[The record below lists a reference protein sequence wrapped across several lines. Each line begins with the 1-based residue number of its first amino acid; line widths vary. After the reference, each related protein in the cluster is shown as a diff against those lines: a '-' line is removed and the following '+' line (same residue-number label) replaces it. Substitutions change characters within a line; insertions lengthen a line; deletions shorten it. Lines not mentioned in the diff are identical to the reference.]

1 MLMPKEICCINFKG
15 LFAYL
20 DKNYCEEDIKVV
32 LDGLVDN
39 PEFLIHDL
47 RDPSKVIPISHEQLV
62 DPAYWVSNEF
72 SLKLFH
78 NVKKIV
84 KDPNPLFAAGR
95 GAVRE
100 SLSKSA
106 LFMGKLFGPS
116 FLAKQAAKINSR
128 FNKTK
133 QVIPSIVN
141 EQTLKFKMMYYPAVR
156 ITKDVCSW
164 NLGIYSELMN
174 VAGVAGVKADEVRC
188 VLNGDECCEFELS
201 WNKPKRLEK
210 IINGISIWP
219 IKKEVKA
226 AVAEFEET
234 LKQRDSLIDELIGS
248 ERKYRTVFENTA
260 TANAIIDTDSS
271 IVMVNGEFEK
281 LTGFSKTDIEH
292 RTNLKSYIALSD
304 HDIIDINLDTNC
316 DDLQCPSANIEFR
329 IVSRNGTE
337 KHVLC
342 KMGRIPK
349 TEQFVV
355 SMMDVTES
363 KRAQLEKE
371 KLEDKLLRAEKMEAV
386 GNLAG
391 GVAHDLN
398 NILSGI
404 VSYPELLLL
413 QLPEESPFRKPIM
426 TIQESGNKAAAIVQ
440 DMLTMARRG
449 VVIKQPIN
457 LNDIVKAYLE
467 SPEFEKLISFHP
479 DVNVRFDGT
488 RNLKYI
494 HGSPLHMDK
503 TVMNLVSNAAEA
515 MPNGGRLVI
524 STENIDLSAPYKGH
538 EVVQIGSY
546 VTLTIEDN
554 GTGISPSDIEHIFE
568 PFYTK
573 KVMGRSGTGLG
584 MAVVWGTVKDQK
596 GFIDVQ
602 STKGKGTCF
611 KLYFPA
617 SADSAGKK
625 EPVEN
630 GEMFRGDGE
639 SIIVVD
645 DVKEQREIA
654 GNILTELGYGV
665 VTAQSG
671 EKAIEYLKS
680 KSVDL
685 VILDMIMDPGIDGYE
700 TYRIISEMIP
710 NQKVI
715 IASGYSDSDRLKKT
729 QQIGARAFIRKPYSI
744 EAIAKIVHNELK
756 KTTVPQSNAT
766 KCYAELNE

>member
-1 MLMPKEICCINFKG
+1 M
-15 LFAYL
+15 
-20 DKNYCEEDIKVV
+20 
-32 LDGLVDN
+32 
-39 PEFLIHDL
+39 
-47 RDPSKVIPISHEQLV
+47 
-62 DPAYWVSNEF
+62 
-72 SLKLFH
+72 
-78 NVKKIV
+78 
-84 KDPNPLFAAGR
+84 
-95 GAVRE
+95 
-100 SLSKSA
+100 
-106 LFMGKLFGPS
+106 
-116 FLAKQAAKINSR
+116 
-128 FNKTK
+128 
-133 QVIPSIVN
+133 
-141 EQTLKFKMMYYPAVR
+141 
-156 ITKDVCSW
+156 
-164 NLGIYSELMN
+164 
-174 VAGVAGVKADEVRC
+174 
-188 VLNGDECCEFELS
+188 
-201 WNKPKRLEK
+201 
-210 IINGISIWP
+210 
-219 IKKEVKA
+219 
-226 AVAEFEET
+226 
-234 LKQRDSLIDELIGS
+234 
-248 ERKYRTVFENTA
+248 FENTA
-260 TANAIIDTDSS
+260 TANAIVDTDSS
-271 IVMVNGEFEK
+271 IIMVNSEFEN

-304 HDIIDINLDTNC
+304 HEIIEKYLGTNC
-316 DDLQCPSANIEFR
+316 DDLQCPSANIEFL
-329 IVSRNGTE
+329 IVSRDEAE

-349 TEQFVV
+349 AEQFVV

-371 KLEDKLLRAEKMEAV
+371 KLENKLLRAEKMEAV

-398 NILSGI
+398 NILSGT

-449 VVIKQPIN
+449 VVIKEAIN

-467 SPEFEKLISFHP
+467 SPEFKKLISFHP
-479 DVNVRFDGT
+479 DVTVHFDGT
-488 RNLKYI
+488 QNLKYI
-494 HGSPLHMDK
+494 HGSPLHLDK

-546 VTLTIEDN
+546 ATLTIEDN
-554 GTGISPSDIEHIFE
+554 GMGISPSDIEHIFE

-596 GFIDVQ
+596 VFIDIQ
-602 STKGKGTCF
+602 SNMGKGTCF

-617 SADSAGKK
+617 SADSAVKK
-625 EPVEN
+625 EPVEQR
-630 GEMFRGDGE
+630 EIFRGNGE
-639 SIIVVD
+639 SILVVD

-685 VILDMIMDPGIDGYE
+685 VILDMIMNPGIDGHE
-700 TYRIISEMIP
+700 TYRRISEMIP

-715 IASGYSDSDRLKKT
+715 IASGYSDSNRLKKT
-729 QQIGARAFIRKPYSI
+729 QQIGARAYIRKPYSI

-756 KTTVPQSNAT
+756 KITVPQSSAT

>member
-1 MLMPKEICCINFKG
+1 
-15 LFAYL
+15 
-20 DKNYCEEDIKVV
+20 
-32 LDGLVDN
+32 
-39 PEFLIHDL
+39 
-47 RDPSKVIPISHEQLV
+47 
-62 DPAYWVSNEF
+62 
-72 SLKLFH
+72 
-78 NVKKIV
+78 
-84 KDPNPLFAAGR
+84 
-95 GAVRE
+95 
-100 SLSKSA
+100 
-106 LFMGKLFGPS
+106 
-116 FLAKQAAKINSR
+116 
-128 FNKTK
+128 
-133 QVIPSIVN
+133 
-141 EQTLKFKMMYYPAVR
+141 
-156 ITKDVCSW
+156 
-164 NLGIYSELMN
+164 
-174 VAGVAGVKADEVRC
+174 
-188 VLNGDECCEFELS
+188 
-201 WNKPKRLEK
+201 
-210 IINGISIWP
+210 
-219 IKKEVKA
+219 
-226 AVAEFEET
+226 
-234 LKQRDSLIDELIGS
+234 
-248 ERKYRTVFENTA
+248 
-260 TANAIIDTDSS
+260 
-271 IVMVNGEFEK
+271 
-281 LTGFSKTDIEH
+281 
-292 RTNLKSYIALSD
+292 
-304 HDIIDINLDTNC
+304 
-316 DDLQCPSANIEFR
+316 
-329 IVSRNGTE
+329 
-337 KHVLC
+337 
-342 KMGRIPK
+342 
-349 TEQFVV
+349 
-355 SMMDVTES
+355 
-363 KRAQLEKE
+363 
-371 KLEDKLLRAEKMEAV
+371 
-386 GNLAG
+386 
-391 GVAHDLN
+391 
-398 NILSGI
+398 
-404 VSYPELLLL
+404 
-413 QLPEESPFRKPIM
+413 
-426 TIQESGNKAAAIVQ
+426 
-440 DMLTMARRG
+440 
-449 VVIKQPIN
+449 VIKQPIN

-467 SPEFEKLISFHP
+467 RPEFEKLISFHP

-494 HGSPLHMDK
+494 YGSPLHMDK

-617 SADSAGKK
+617 SANSAGKK

-639 SIIVVD
+639 SILVVD

-744 EAIAKIVHNELK
+744 ETIAKIVDNELK

>member
-20 DKNYCEEDIKVV
+20 NKNYGEDDINIV
-32 LDGLVDN
+32 LNGLVDN
-39 PEFLIHDL
+39 PEYLIHDL
-47 RDPSKVIPISHEQLV
+47 RDPSKVFPISREQLI
-62 DPAYWVSNEF
+62 DSAYWVSNEF
-72 SLKLFH
+72 SLKLFQ

-84 KDPNPLFAAGR
+84 KDPNPIFTAGR

-106 LFMGKLFGPS
+106 LFIGKFFGPS
-116 FLAKQAAKINSR
+116 FLAKQASKINSR

-133 QVIPSIVN
+133 QVRPSFVN
-141 EQTLKFKMMYYPAVR
+141 DQTVKLKLSYKPNVR
-156 ITKDVCSW
+156 VTKDVCNW

-174 VAGVAGVKADEVRC
+174 MAGFVGVKADEVRC
-188 VLNGDECCEFELS
+188 VLNGDECCEIELS
-201 WNKPKRLEK
+201 WNKPKILKK
-210 IINGISIWP
+210 IITSISIWP
-219 IKKEVKA
+219 YQREVNA
-226 AVAEFEET
+226 AVAEFEAT

-248 ERKYRTVFENTA
+248 ERKYRSVFENTA
-260 TANAIIDTDSS
+260 TANAIVETDSS
-271 IVMVNGEFEK
+271 IVMVNSEFEK

-304 HDIIDINLDTNC
+304 YEIIDKYLGTNC

-329 IVSRNGTE
+329 IVSRAGTE

-349 TEQFVV
+349 TERFVV

-371 KLEDKLLRAEKMEAV
+371 KLENKLLRAEKMEVV

-413 QLPEESPFRKPIM
+413 QLPEDSPFRKPIM

-449 VVIKQPIN
+449 VVIKEAIN
-457 LNDIVKAYLE
+457 LNDVVKAYLE

-479 DVNVRFDGT
+479 DVTVRFDGT
-488 RNLKYI
+488 QNLKYI

-554 GTGISPSDIEHIFE
+554 GMGISPSDIEHIFE

-573 KVMGRSGTGLG
+573 KVMGHSGTGLG

-596 GFIDVQ
+596 GFIDIQ
-602 STKGKGTCF
+602 STIGKGTCF

-617 SADSAGKK
+617 SADGAGKK

-630 GEMFRGDGE
+630 GEIFRGNGE
-639 SIIVVD
+639 SILVVD

-685 VILDMIMDPGIDGYE
+685 VILDMIMNPGIDGHE
-700 TYRIISEMIP
+700 TYRRINAMIP
-710 NQKVI
+710 HQKVI
-715 IASGYSDSDRLKKT
+715 IASGYSDSNRLKKT
-729 QQIGARAFIRKPYSI
+729 QQIGARAYIRKPYSI
-744 EAIAKIVHNELK
+744 EAIAKIVHNELN
-756 KTTVPQSNAT
+756 KTTELQGSAS

>member
-1 MLMPKEICCINFKG
+1 MQKEICCINFKG

-20 DKNYCEEDIKVV
+20 DKNYGDDDINIV
-32 LDGLVDN
+32 LNGLVDN
-39 PEFLIHDL
+39 PEYLIHDL
-47 RDPSKVIPISHEQLV
+47 KDPSRVSPVSREQLI

-72 SLKLFH
+72 SLNLFQ

-84 KDPNPLFAAGR
+84 KDPNPLFVAGR

-106 LFMGKLFGPS
+106 LFIGKFFGPT
-116 FLAKQAAKINSR
+116 FLAKQASKINSR

-133 QVIPSIVN
+133 QVLPSFVN
-141 EQTLKFKMMYYPAVR
+141 EQTVKLKLLYNPNVR
-156 ITKDVCSW
+156 VTKDVCNW

-174 VAGVAGVKADEVRC
+174 MAGFVGVNANEIRC
-188 VLNGDECCEFELS
+188 VLNGDECCEIELS
-201 WNKPKRLEK
+201 WNKPTILKK
-210 IINGISIWP
+210 IISSLSIWP
-219 IKKEVKA
+219 YQKDVKA

-234 LKQRDSLIDELIGS
+234 LKQRDSLIDELIDS
-248 ERKYRTVFENTA
+248 ERKYRSVFENTA
-260 TANAIIDTDSS
+260 TANAIIEADSS
-271 IVMVNGEFEK
+271 IVMVNSEFER

-292 RTNLKSYIALSD
+292 RTNLKSFIASAD
-304 HDIIDINLDTNC
+304 HEMIDKNLGTNC
-316 DDLQCPSANIEFR
+316 DDLQCPSASIEFR
-329 IVSRNGTE
+329 IVNRKMTE

-342 KMGRIPK
+342 KLGRIPK

-355 SMMDVTES
+355 SMMDVTDS

-371 KLEDKLLRAEKMEAV
+371 KLEYKLLRAEKMEAV

-413 QLPEESPFRKPIM
+413 QLPEESPFRKAIM

-449 VVIKQPIN
+449 VVIKEAIN
-457 LNDIVKAYLE
+457 LNDIVNAYLK

-479 DVNVRFDGT
+479 DVTVHFDST
-488 RNLKYI
+488 QNLKYI
-494 HGSPLHMDK
+494 HGSPLHLDK

-515 MPNGGRLVI
+515 MPDGGRIVI

-538 EVVQIGSY
+538 EVVQTGSY

-554 GTGISPSDIEHIFE
+554 GMGISPSDIKHIFE

-596 GFIDVQ
+596 GFIDIR
-602 STKGKGTCF
+602 STMGKGTCF

-617 SADSAGKK
+617 SADSAVKK
-625 EPVEN
+625 EPVER
-630 GEMFRGDGE
+630 GEIFRGNGE
-639 SIIVVD
+639 SILVVD

-654 GNILTELGYGV
+654 GNILAELGYSV

-671 EKAIEYLKS
+671 EEAIAYLKS

-685 VILDMIMDPGIDGYE
+685 VILDMIMTPGIDGHE
-700 TYRIISEMIP
+700 TYRRISKMIP
-710 NQKVI
+710 RQKVI
-715 IASGYSDSDRLKKT
+715 IASGYSDSHRLKKT
-729 QQIGARAFIRKPYSI
+729 RQIGAKAYIRKPYSI
-744 EAIAKIVHNELK
+744 EAIAKIVHDEL
-756 KTTVPQSNAT
+756 
-766 KCYAELNE
+766 

>member
-20 DKNYCEEDIKVV
+20 DKNYCEDDIRVV

-39 PEFLIHDL
+39 RDYLVHDL
-47 RDPSKVIPISHEQLV
+47 KDPSRVFPISRAQLI

-72 SLKLFH
+72 SLNLFH
-78 NVKKIV
+78 NVKKII
-84 KDPNPLFAAGR
+84 KDPNPLFVAGR

-100 SLSKSA
+100 SLSKSV
-106 LFMGKLFGPS
+106 LFIGKFFGPS
-116 FLAKQAAKINSR
+116 ILINQAGKINSR

-133 QVIPSIVN
+133 RVLPSIVN
-141 EQTLKFKMMYYPAVR
+141 ERTARFKLLYYPAVR
-156 ITKDVCSW
+156 VTKDVCNW
-164 NLGIYSELMN
+164 NLGIYSEMMN
-174 VAGVAGVKADEVRC
+174 LVGVVGVKADEVRC
-188 VLNGDECCEFELS
+188 VLNGDECCEIELS
-201 WNKPKRLEK
+201 WNKPKLWKK
-210 IINGISIWP
+210 IFTDISIWP
-219 IKKEVKA
+219 FRKEVKA
-226 AVAEFEET
+226 AVAEFEEI

-248 ERKYRTVFENTA
+248 EEKYRSVFENTA
-260 TANAIIDTDSS
+260 TANAIVETDSS
-271 IVMVNGEFEK
+271 ILMVNSEFEK

-304 HDIIDINLDTNC
+304 REIIDKYLGTNC
-316 DDLQCPSANIEFR
+316 DDLQCPSVNIEFR

-349 TEQFVV
+349 TEKFVV
-355 SMMDVTES
+355 SMMDVTDS
-363 KRAQLEKE
+363 KRAQIEKE
-371 KLEDKLLRAEKMEAV
+371 KLEIKLLRAEKMETV

-413 QLPEESPFRKPIM
+413 QLPEDSPFRKPIM

-449 VVIKQPIN
+449 VVIKEAIN

-467 SPEFEKLISFHP
+467 SPEFEKLISFYP
-479 DVNVRFDGT
+479 DVTVHFNGT
-488 RNLKYI
+488 QNLKYI
-494 HGSPLHMDK
+494 HGSPLHLDK

-538 EVVQIGSY
+538 EVVPIGSY
-546 VTLTIEDN
+546 VTLMIEDN
-554 GTGISPSDIEHIFE
+554 GMGISPSDIEHIFE

-596 GFIDVQ
+596 GFIDIQ
-602 STKGKGTCF
+602 STIGKGTCL
-611 KLYFPA
+611 KLYFPT

-625 EPVEN
+625 EPVEH
-630 GEMFRGDGE
+630 GEMFRGNGE
-639 SIIVVD
+639 SILVVD

-665 VTAQSG
+665 VTARSG
-671 EKAIEYLKS
+671 EKAIDHLKS

-685 VILDMIMDPGIDGYE
+685 VILDMIMDPGIDGHE
-700 TYRIISEMIP
+700 TYRRISEMIP

-715 IASGYSDSDRLKKT
+715 IASGYSDYHRLKKT
-729 QQIGARAFIRKPYSI
+729 QQIGAKAYIRKPYSI
-744 EAIAKIVHNELK
+744 EAIAKIVHSELK
-756 KTTVPQSNAT
+756 K
-766 KCYAELNE
+766 

>member
-1 MLMPKEICCINFKG
+1 
-15 LFAYL
+15 
-20 DKNYCEEDIKVV
+20 
-32 LDGLVDN
+32 
-39 PEFLIHDL
+39 
-47 RDPSKVIPISHEQLV
+47 
-62 DPAYWVSNEF
+62 
-72 SLKLFH
+72 
-78 NVKKIV
+78 
-84 KDPNPLFAAGR
+84 
-95 GAVRE
+95 
-100 SLSKSA
+100 
-106 LFMGKLFGPS
+106 
-116 FLAKQAAKINSR
+116 
-128 FNKTK
+128 
-133 QVIPSIVN
+133 
-141 EQTLKFKMMYYPAVR
+141 
-156 ITKDVCSW
+156 
-164 NLGIYSELMN
+164 
-174 VAGVAGVKADEVRC
+174 
-188 VLNGDECCEFELS
+188 
-201 WNKPKRLEK
+201 
-210 IINGISIWP
+210 
-219 IKKEVKA
+219 
-226 AVAEFEET
+226 
-234 LKQRDSLIDELIGS
+234 
-248 ERKYRTVFENTA
+248 
-260 TANAIIDTDSS
+260 
-271 IVMVNGEFEK
+271 
-281 LTGFSKTDIEH
+281 
-292 RTNLKSYIALSD
+292 
-304 HDIIDINLDTNC
+304 
-316 DDLQCPSANIEFR
+316 
-329 IVSRNGTE
+329 
-337 KHVLC
+337 
-342 KMGRIPK
+342 MGRIPK
-349 TEQFVV
+349 TERFVV

-371 KLEDKLLRAEKMEAV
+371 KLENKLLRAEKMEAV

-413 QLPEESPFRKPIM
+413 QLPEDSPFRNPIM

-449 VVIKQPIN
+449 VVIKEAIN
-457 LNDIVKAYLE
+457 LNDIVKAYLK

-479 DVNVRFDGT
+479 NVSVHFDGT
-488 RNLKYI
+488 QNLKYI
-494 HGSPLHMDK
+494 HGSPLHLDK

-596 GFIDVQ
+596 GFIDIQ
-602 STKGKGTCF
+602 STIGKGTCF

-617 SADSAGKK
+617 SADSPAIK
-625 EPVEN
+625 ETVEHR
-630 GEMFRGDGE
+630 EIFRGNGE
-639 SIIVVD
+639 SILVVD

-685 VILDMIMDPGIDGYE
+685 VILDMIMNPGIDGHE
-700 TYRIISEMIP
+700 TYRRISAMIP
-710 NQKVI
+710 HQKVI
-715 IASGYSDSDRLKKT
+715 IASGYSDSNRLKKA
-729 QQIGARAFIRKPYSI
+729 QQIGASAYIRKPYSI

-756 KTTVPQSNAT
+756 KTTELQSSAS

>member
-1 MLMPKEICCINFKG
+1 
-15 LFAYL
+15 
-20 DKNYCEEDIKVV
+20 
-32 LDGLVDN
+32 
-39 PEFLIHDL
+39 
-47 RDPSKVIPISHEQLV
+47 
-62 DPAYWVSNEF
+62 
-72 SLKLFH
+72 
-78 NVKKIV
+78 
-84 KDPNPLFAAGR
+84 
-95 GAVRE
+95 
-100 SLSKSA
+100 
-106 LFMGKLFGPS
+106 
-116 FLAKQAAKINSR
+116 
-128 FNKTK
+128 
-133 QVIPSIVN
+133 
-141 EQTLKFKMMYYPAVR
+141 
-156 ITKDVCSW
+156 
-164 NLGIYSELMN
+164 
-174 VAGVAGVKADEVRC
+174 
-188 VLNGDECCEFELS
+188 
-201 WNKPKRLEK
+201 
-210 IINGISIWP
+210 
-219 IKKEVKA
+219 
-226 AVAEFEET
+226 
-234 LKQRDSLIDELIGS
+234 
-248 ERKYRTVFENTA
+248 
-260 TANAIIDTDSS
+260 
-271 IVMVNGEFEK
+271 
-281 LTGFSKTDIEH
+281 
-292 RTNLKSYIALSD
+292 
-304 HDIIDINLDTNC
+304 
-316 DDLQCPSANIEFR
+316 
-329 IVSRNGTE
+329 
-337 KHVLC
+337 
-342 KMGRIPK
+342 MGRIPK

-371 KLEDKLLRAEKMEAV
+371 KLENKLLRAEKMEAV

-467 SPEFEKLISFHP
+467 SPEFEKMISFHP
-479 DVNVRFDGT
+479 DVTVRFDDT

-494 HGSPLHMDK
+494 YGSPLHMDK

-515 MPNGGRLVI
+515 MPNGGRLAI

-546 VTLTIEDN
+546 VTLAIKDN

-625 EPVEN
+625 EPVGN

-639 SIIVVD
+639 SILVVD

-654 GNILTELGYGV
+654 GNILTALGYGV

-744 EAIAKIVHNELK
+744 EAIAKIVHKELN
-756 KTTVPQSNAT
+756 KTTVPQSNAP

>member
-1 MLMPKEICCINFKG
+1 MLMPKEICCINFRG

-20 DKNYCEEDIKVV
+20 DKNYCEDDINIV
-32 LDGLVDN
+32 LNALIDN
-39 PEFLIHDL
+39 PEYLIHDL
-47 RDPSKVIPISHEQLV
+47 KDPSKVFPISREQLI
-62 DPAYWVSNEF
+62 DPTYWVSNEF

-78 NVKKIV
+78 NVKKII

-106 LFMGKLFGPS
+106 LFMGKLFGPA

-133 QVIPSIVN
+133 QVIPYIVN
-141 EQTLKFKMMYYPAVR
+141 EQSIKFKLMYYPAVR

-164 NLGIYSELMN
+164 NLGIYAELMN
-174 VAGVAGVKADEVRC
+174 MAGVAGVKADEIRC

-210 IINGISIWP
+210 IITAISIWP

-248 ERKYRTVFENTA
+248 ERKYRSVFENTA
-260 TANAIIDTDSS
+260 TANAIVETDSS
-271 IVMVNGEFEK
+271 IVMVNSEFEK
-281 LTGFSKTDIEH
+281 LTGFSKTDIEN
-292 RTNLKSYIALSD
+292 RTKLKSYIAISD
-304 HDIIDINLDTNC
+304 HEIIDKYLGTNC
-316 DDLQCPSANIEFR
+316 DDVQCPSANIEFR
-329 IVSRNGTE
+329 IVSRDRTE
-337 KHVLC
+337 KYVLS
-342 KMGRIPK
+342 KIGRIPK
-349 TEQFVV
+349 TERFVV
-355 SMMDVTES
+355 SMIDVTES

-371 KLEDKLLRAEKMEAV
+371 KLENKLLRAEKMEAV

-449 VVIKQPIN
+449 VIIKEAIN
-457 LNDIVKAYLE
+457 LDDIVKAYLK

-479 DVNVRFDGT
+479 NVTVHFDGT
-488 RNLKYI
+488 QNLKNI
-494 HGSPLHMDK
+494 HGSPLHLDK

-515 MPNGGRLVI
+515 MPDGGRLVI

-538 EVVQIGSY
+538 EVVQTGSY
-546 VTLTIEDN
+546 VSLTIEDN
-554 GTGISPSDIEHIFE
+554 GIGISPSDIEHIFE

-584 MAVVWGTVKDQK
+584 MAVVWGTVKDLK
-596 GFIDVQ
+596 GFIDIQ
-602 STKGKGTCF
+602 STMGKGTCF

-617 SADSAGKK
+617 SADSAVKK
-625 EPVEN
+625 EPVKH
-630 GEMFRGDGE
+630 GEIFRGNGE
-639 SIIVVD
+639 SILVVD

-654 GNILTELGYGV
+654 GNILAELGYGV

-671 EKAIEYLKS
+671 EEAIEYLKT
-680 KSVDL
+680 KSADL
-685 VILDMIMDPGIDGYE
+685 VILDMIMHPGIDGYE
-700 TYRIISEMIP
+700 TYRKISEMIP

-715 IASGYSDSDRLKKT
+715 IASGYSDSHRLKKT
-729 QQIGARAFIRKPYSI
+729 QQIGARAYIRKPYSI
-744 EAIAKIVHNELK
+744 EAIAKVVHNELK
-756 KTTVPQSNAT
+756 KITVPQSSAT
-766 KCYAELNE
+766 TCCAEISE